1 MAEWRSGPS
10 GTRDSCLLTRSL
22 APEGHLE
29 APLSSSAPC
38 RPGVGATETAGSSP
52 APTQAAPQ
60 GQGSRAQQ
68 PERRITKQCCSA
80 ELLAQ
85 DAEGKHSGQISFVS
99 RSVSASLLS
108 TRMSLFQEQERAGL
122 FQGLDEAPRC
132 RPHRG
137 RGRRRSELSVS
148 RARQAGGGGH
158 QRSSIRNL
166 FHCFLHSFHFLELFV
181 T

>member
-1 MAEWRSGPS
+1 MRPRSPPQPHAGLVWVPPRPRAPPLPPHRPRRRARAP
-10 GTRDSCLLTRSL
+10 GRSSRR
-22 APEGHLE
+22 EG
-29 APLSSSAPC
+29 S
-38 RPGVGATETAGSSP
+38 
-52 APTQAAPQ
+52 
-60 GQGSRAQQ
+60 
-68 PERRITKQCCSA
+68 TKQCCSA